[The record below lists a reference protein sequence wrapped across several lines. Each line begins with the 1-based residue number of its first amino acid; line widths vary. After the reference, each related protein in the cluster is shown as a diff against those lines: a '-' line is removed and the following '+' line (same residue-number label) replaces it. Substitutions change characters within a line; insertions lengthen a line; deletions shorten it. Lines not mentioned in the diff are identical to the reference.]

1 MSRTIDG
8 RLAYADLLRVLS
20 ILAVVFLHL
29 SGSQLAGQVP
39 GSAAF
44 QAFNVYDSLARW
56 AVPVF
61 VMLSGM
67 FLLDP
72 KRPMPLSK
80 LFFHNILR
88 IAAALLVWGTVYG
101 FVDGKVFSP
110 WGLWTAFLGVLR
122 GDLHYHLWFLPMI
135 LGLYLITPVLRAFV
149 KGASRS
155 DFHWFFL
162 LVFVFAMALPT
173 AAKLWPNAA
182 ALPMTWL
189 SKLDLHLILG
199 YAGYYVAGYYL
210 KEYTL
215 GGVAETLSYVLG
227 ILGAV
232 VTVFGT
238 SALSAAQGGLR
249 DDLYDYM
256 APNVCF
262 MAVAVFVL
270 FRYVLGVSDERS
282 RRQRLGGLAQITFGV
297 YLVHDLFIQ
306 LFENFGLTTL
316 SFAPALSVPVLA
328 LAVFVCA
335 CAVAWVLSKIPVVGR
350 YLT

>member
-1 MSRTIDG
+1 MAKTIDG
-8 RLAYADLLRVLS
+8 RLAYADLLRVLA
-20 ILAVVFLHL
+20 ILAVVMIHL
-29 SGSQLAGQVP
+29 SGSQFAAQATAT
-39 GSAAF
+39 AAF
-44 QAFNVYDSLARW
+44 QTFNVYDSLVRW

-72 KRPMPLSK
+72 KRPLPLSK

-88 IAAALLVWGTVYG
+88 IVIALLFWGTAYG
-101 FVDGKVFSP
+101 FVDGRSFTLS
-110 WGLWTAFLGVLR
+110 GLWSAFVGVLH

-135 LGLYLITPVLRAFV
+135 LGLYLVTPVLRAFV

-162 LVFVFAMALPT
+162 LVFVFAMLLPT

-182 ALPMTWL
+182 ALPTAWAG
-189 SKLDLHLILG
+189 KLNLHLILG
-199 YAGYYVAGYYL
+199 YVGYYVAGYYL
-210 KEYTL
+210 REYTINGVVEAVSYAL
-215 GGVAETLSYVLG
+215 GLA
-227 ILGAV
+227 GAV
-232 VTVFGT
+232 VTIFGT
-238 SALSAAQGGLR
+238 SALSRAQGGLV
-249 DDLYDYM
+249 DTLYDYM
-256 APNVCF
+256 SPNVCC

-282 RRQRLGGLAQITFGV
+282 RRQRLGGLAKISFGV
-297 YLVHDLFIQ
+297 YLVHDFFIQ
-306 LFENFGLTTL
+306 ILAHFGVTTM
-316 SFAPALSVPVLA
+316 SFAPALSVPVLT

-335 CAVAWVLSKIPVVGR
+335 CAVAWVLSKIPFLGR